1 MFTFYSKIATGIPPN
16 YCYNISYFGKNVRI
30 ISMIKKD
37 FIQPLNPIVTNLA
50 PDGLLD
56 FQLAVRDI
64 PDLVR
69 LTFGEPGFN
78 VDDAI
83 KARII
88 QSVQEDNS
96 HYADSQGE
104 RDLRNAAVA
113 YFNKKYDLNYSGE
126 DNIIVTIGVSEAI
139 NVVFLTLLNDNEGV
153 IVPEPAYPPYFASLD
168 LAHGKKVSINTRPT
182 DFKLTPDQVDEAMEK
197 AKVPVKAILFNYP
210 SNPTGATY
218 TSEQLSALADV
229 LRGTDIT
236 VIADEIYSELVYDGQ
251 HTSISQYLPDQTLV
265 LNGVSKSHAMTGYR
279 IGFVV
284 GPTKLISAV
293 GLIHQFAVTS
303 ASNPAMAGAA
313 EALGT
318 EAGRQD
324 TLAMKAEYAAR
335 RDYLV
340 KALREHGFANPQ
352 KAAAFYVF
360 AQIPDGLEQDYVAF
374 SLALAQEGKVAVIP
388 GSAFGIG
395 GAGYIRLSYAASLAD
410 LQTAVARI
418 AAFITD

>member
-1 MFTFYSKIATGIPPN
+1 MSLNERLTQ
-16 YCYNISYFGKNVRI
+16 
-30 ISMIKKD
+30 
-37 FIQPLNPIVTNLA
+37 IQPNAIRAFDAQISDVA
-50 PDGLLD
+50 
-56 FQLAVRDI
+56 DI
-64 PDLVR
+64 LK
-69 LTFGEPGFN
+69 LTLGEPDFN
-78 VDDAI
+78 VPTHIKQAAIDSILADD
-83 KARII
+83 
-88 QSVQEDNS
+88 S
-96 HYADSQGE
+96 HYAPAAGTQALREAAVQFLADRYNLQYDADSQ
-104 RDLRNAAVA
+104 V
-113 YFNKKYDLNYSGE
+113 
-126 DNIIVTIGVSEAI
+126 IVTLGATEGIYDTITAVVNPGDRVLIPAPNFPLYDPTVVLAGGVPTYVDTSA
-139 NVVFLTLLNDNEGV
+139 
-153 IVPEPAYPPYFASLD
+153 
-168 LAHGKKVSINTRPT
+168 T
-182 DFKLTPDQVDEAMEK
+182 DFLLTPDQLQG
-197 AKVPVKAILFNYP
+197 AIDTYGDQLMAVVLNYP

-251 HTSISQYLPDQTLV
+251 HTSIAQYLPDQTLV

-279 IGFVV
+279 IGFAV
-284 GPTKLISAV
+284 GPTKLIRAV

-340 KALREHGFANPQ
+340 KALRELGFAIPQ
-352 KAAAFYVF
+352 PAGAFYVF
-360 AQIPDGLEQDYVAF
+360 AQIPDGLAQDDVAF

-418 AAFITD
+418 ATFITD